1 MMIMWLFQYMI
12 YIYFVHLSLWW
23 ISIVHS
29 CPEKSKTTAQLP
41 NLKIT
46 WCVLLTGVA
55 IVGPWAWFRAGL
67 QCLDKVSLKF
77 IPKGPIH
84 NNPALVEKIAWRR
97 IGDKSLSELMLTRFT
112 DVYIWHQE
120 EMISDMVLSV
130 WRFTFTDEAVMKL
143 SFLYN
148 GKSHIGKMTIQLNWP
163 IDLSQYIVKICLWH
177 QTLESY
183 HFNIYTWTNSNI
195 NGMIIIIICF
205 IAQHGFTI
213 NH

>member
-1 MMIMWLFQYMI
+1 MNNKFVLFCFSEMQAQGDTNFILSFDIMFVSSILTMMIMWLFQYMI
-12 YIYFVHLSLWW
+12 YITFVHLSLWW

-29 CPEKSKTTAQLP
+29 CPEKSRTTAQLP

-46 WCVLLTGVA
+46 SCVLLTGVA

-84 NNPALVEKIAWRR
+84 NNPALVEIMAWRR

-120 EMISDMVLSV
+120 
-130 WRFTFTDEAVMKL
+130 
-143 SFLYN
+143 
-148 GKSHIGKMTIQLNWP
+148 
-163 IDLSQYIVKICLWH
+163 
-177 QTLESY
+177 
-183 HFNIYTWTNSNI
+183 
-195 NGMIIIIICF
+195 
-205 IAQHGFTI
+205 
-213 NH
+213 